1 MSMQPPLEN
10 QNKQSPSTKPD
21 KHKPLSNA
29 QILGKY
35 AGMGLQMGAM
45 IGVGLFVGI
54 KLDAFLGIHQFP
66 VFTLVFTLV
75 SLVGAIYY
83 FIKDFLRKN

>member
-10 QNKQSPSTKPD
+10 QNKQTPTKPD
-21 KHKPLSNA
+21 KPKPLSNA

-54 KLDAFLGIHQFP
+54 KLDAFFGIHQFP